1 MADDDKINLNQ
12 DLFLSIYG
20 TNTNL
25 QEYCNSSKECWNG
38 KESLK
43 TTYSQVPYFPYFGQ
57 MYDGLLFAGI
67 NLNGGNES
75 FTAID
80 ELVEIAIYD
89 YLKHGKYKIFKSDH
103 YGGSP
108 FYYYVPLISYL
119 YHEYL
124 AGKSFIKN
132 EDDISFEQIICG
144 YQYCGLTNVIKCST
158 KSDDRRSKPTNAMFS
173 NCSKKF
179 INEVSKIRCHT
190 LICFSFFLWPSFS
203 ENFGPFENIVSRD
216 RYRILQNKRINILEL
231 EHPLSTKMNRESKFN
246 NYSEGVFELVHLT
259 QSI

>member
-80 ELVEIAIYD
+80 
-89 YLKHGKYKIFKSDH
+89 
-103 YGGSP
+103 
-108 FYYYVPLISYL
+108 
-119 YHEYL
+119 
-124 AGKSFIKN
+124 N
-132 EDDISFEQIICG
+132 
-144 YQYCGLTNVIKCST
+144 
-158 KSDDRRSKPTNAMFS
+158 
-173 NCSKKF
+173 
-179 INEVSKIRCHT
+179 
-190 LICFSFFLWPSFS
+190 
-203 ENFGPFENIVSRD
+203 
-216 RYRILQNKRINILEL
+216 
-231 EHPLSTKMNRESKFN
+231 
-246 NYSEGVFELVHLT
+246 
-259 QSI
+259 